1 MKHDADAE
9 TAALRL
15 RELLLETQR
24 CDRRAFVSRLLQTA
38 AGSSLLSL
46 VAERS
51 LGAASGVVLTTMGY
65 GGEWD
70 QRIGESYYRPYT
82 ARSGTAI
89 RTIPYDAAKVL
100 AMHQARSMALD
111 FIDGGGLDTPRFI
124 DKGTADPI
132 DWSIVDKSALTP
144 NQLRYGDYAIG
155 SSTLSYV
162 MVYSKLKWPGAD
174 HPKSWRDFWDVQ
186 RFPGARAFGKYTA
199 YPSIEFALLADGVP
213 MDKLYPLDLDRA
225 FKSLDRIKP
234 HIGTW
239 WDTAG
244 QQQQLMEDREVDLM
258 YVWNGRGLVTIRD
271 RHAPYQFMWNEA
283 AYQGEVEA
291 WMCMKG
297 RPHAHEGMQI
307 MNWLGRPEPQA
318 AFARLMY
325 YGPTN
330 LKAYQLLDPEFGRLL
345 PSHPDNLKVQFHIDW
360 GWWAKNYDATQKR
373 FAEWLQA

>member
-1 MKHDADAE
+1 MEHYVE
-9 TAALRL
+9 TEAAASEL
-15 RELLLETQR
+15 RELLRASEGLS
-24 CDRRAFVSRLLQTA
+24 RRAFLARLTQAA

-46 VAERS
+46 VASRA
-51 LGAASGVVLTTMGY
+51 LGSASGATLTTMGW

-70 QRIGESYYRPYT
+70 RRINESYYQPYSD
-82 ARSGTAI
+82 RSGTPI
-89 RTIPYDAAKVL
+89 RVIPYDTAKVL

-124 DKGTADPI
+124 EKGTVDPI

-162 MVYSKLKWPGAD
+162 MVYSKLKWPGED
-174 HPKSWRDFWDVQ
+174 HPRNWRDFWDVQ

-199 YPSIEFALLADGVP
+199 YPTIEFALLADGVP

-225 FKSLDRIKP
+225 FKSLDRLKP
-234 HIGTW
+234 HITSW

-271 RHAPYQFMWNEA
+271 RGAPYQFMWNEA

-297 RPHAHEGMQI
+297 RPHAREGMQI

-330 LKAYQLLDPEFGRLL
+330 LKAYQLLDPAFGRLL

-360 GWWAKNYDATQKR
+360 SWWAKNYDATQKR